1 MSWPQISKIDFFIPA
16 SSKPRQVL
24 TTVLK
29 ASVSLGL
36 LAYLFSKI
44 DLGSVG
50 RALQNLH
57 PVYFAVAWF
66 SFFSL
71 QFVGIFRW
79 RIMVRLQR
87 FERSFGQLASFYF
100 VGLFFNLFLPT
111 SIGGDLGKCYYL
123 AESRSDIL
131 RAVTT
136 VLADRISGMIALLCI
151 ASIALLAGGSLMVPV
166 WMTFFTLAGTVLL
179 ILGLLIPF
187 VFPGLL
193 RRYELPY
200 RYWENPRFMAV
211 SLVLSFFI
219 QLSVVMISM
228 IIGQAVDVVVP
239 WKSYFVI
246 IPLVTVAGMVP
257 ISLNGL
263 GIREGAYVYFL
274 AQTGVAAHQA
284 LAFAVLWLILITSL
298 NVLGGLGWV
307 FISRPFNT
315 VKT

>member
-1 MSWPQISKIDFFIPA
+1 MSWPQISKIDFLIPA
-16 SSKPRQVL
+16 SSKSRQVL

-29 ASVSLGL
+29 AIVSLGL
-36 LAYLFSKI
+36 LTYLFSKI
-44 DLGSVG
+44 DVGSVV

-57 PVYFAVAWF
+57 LGFFALAWI
-66 SFFSL
+66 SFFGL

-79 RIMVRLQR
+79 QIMVRLQG
-87 FERSFGQLASFYF
+87 FEHPFGRLASYYF

-131 RAVTT
+131 RAVST

-151 ASIALLAGGSLMVPV
+151 ASIALLAGGSVMVPV
-166 WMTFFTLAGTVLL
+166 WMTFFTVAGTALL

-211 SLVLSFFI
+211 SLVTSFFI
-219 QLSVVMISM
+219 QLSVVIISM
-228 IIGQAVDVVVP
+228 IIGQAVDVVIP
-239 WKSYFVI
+239 WESYFVF

-263 GIREGAYVYFL
+263 GVREGAYVYFL
-274 AQTGVAAHQA
+274 AQSGVATHQA
-284 LAFAVLWLILITSL
+284 LAFAILWLILITSL

-307 FISRPFNT
+307 FITHPVNA